1 MGANHQ
7 KEIELLCEIA
17 EPDFGYITNFG
28 KAHLEGFGG
37 VEGVIKGKSEMYNF
51 LQKNKKLVFVNLDDI
66 IQEEKTKQLNR
77 YAFSKEKEANIKIDD
92 VHANPMV
99 KISFENTT
107 IQSHLIGLYNAN
119 NINAA
124 ITIGKYFEVPNN
136 QIKEA
141 IENYIPENNRS
152 QLIKKGT
159 NEIILDAY
167 NANPSSMQVAIEN
180 FKQLNHNNKIA
191 ILGDMFELGKES
203 LKEHKKT
210 VALLKGESNITTY
223 LIGKDFYSNKIKESN
238 IHFFEDFAS
247 FSTNLKSIQITDSLI
262 LIKGSRGMALERTL
276 EIL

>member
-1 MGANHQ
+1 
-7 KEIELLCEIA
+7 
-17 EPDFGYITNFG
+17 
-28 KAHLEGFGG
+28 
-37 VEGVIKGKSEMYNF
+37 MYNF
-51 LQKNKKLVFVNLDDI
+51 LQSNKKIVFVNLDDI
-66 IQEEKTKQLNR
+66 IQEEKTKQLSR
-77 YAFSKEKEANIKIDD
+77 YTFSKEKNANIKIDD
-92 VHANPMV
+92 VYANPMV
-99 KISFENTT
+99 KISLENLT

-141 IENYIPENNRS
+141 LENYIPENNRS

-203 LKEHKKT
+203 LEEHKNI
-210 VALLKGESNITTY
+210 VDLLKNESNI
-223 LIGKDFYSNKIKESN
+223 ISHFVGKDFYANKKESLN
-238 IHFFEDFAS
+238 LVFHQNFEELSIYLKTNHLKNS
-247 FSTNLKSIQITDSLI
+247 FI
-262 LIKGSRGMALERTL
+262 LIKGSRGMALERVL
-276 EIL
+276 KII